1 MPHFFIKD
9 TMTQDSGLLGT
20 GLYSM
25 PITLPRII
33 QTNELA
39 ATPCSREGLGS
50 EGLCGRAFKSGPA
63 DSKTC
68 ALPAHRAAFH

>member
-9 TMTQDSGLLGT
+9 TMTQDSGLLST